1 MTRIYDI
8 LRTPFLEA
16 YSKQDTGHYSQFGMV
31 QNAKYMQN
39 AIRHT
44 KLFNQVADDCLFFAT
59 TDLLSESV
67 FNQFRDEFI
76 DRFFTR
82 DIKFQTV
89 DTFIMRMNAVIQHNM
104 DFINLA
110 YSNEDKQNLVY
121 GKTSSESTTTGESNS
136 SDKNIQSDLPQNL
149 EAWDS
154 ALRYASSGSEGRNN
168 SQDTS
173 TTTSTSYN
181 AGNYSTLEDIAKLKS
196 NLFRE
201 LDTKLFSQLY

>member
-8 LRTPFLEA
+8 LRQPFLEA
-16 YSKQDTGHYSQFGMV
+16 YAKTDTNHFTQFGMV
-31 QNAKYMQN
+31 HNAKYMQN

-44 KLFNQVADDCLFFAT
+44 QLFNQVADECLFFAT
-59 TDLLSESV
+59 SDLLNEQV
-67 FNQFRDEFI
+67 FNAFRDEFI

-82 DIKFQTV
+82 DIKYQTV
-89 DTFIMRMNAVIQHNM
+89 ETFIMRMNAVVQHNI

-110 YSNEDKQNLVY
+110 YSNEDKKNLVY
-121 GKTSSESTTTGESNS
+121 GKTSSESTTTGDSTS

-149 EAWDS
+149 ESWDS
-154 ALRYASSGSEGRNN
+154 ALQYASSGSEGRNN
-168 SQDTS
+168 SHDTS
-173 TTTSTSYN
+173 TTTNTSYN

-201 LDTKLFSQLY
+201 LDTKLFSQLF